1 MGILWE
7 SPCQA
12 ATIHHSALW
21 PELRCHVCPGQ
32 MLKSYWGETQRQ
44 ICPGRAL
51 SPWPLATGGH
61 YLWSLHSRP
70 APCSLP
76 AHDPWLSVV
85 CLGPLSQLR
94 GCPTK
99 INFLN
104 RRLFE
109 KGGNSGHQHHFESD
123 WNFND
128 RNSAAIE
135 DPWKVLPSNLSTYR

>member
-12 ATIHHSALW
+12 ATIHHSALC

-51 SPWPLATGGH
+51 SPWPLATTGHSITDHSTPGLALSPWPLATGGH

-76 AHDPWLSVV
+76 AHDPWLSRV

-109 KGGNSGHQHHFESD
+109 KGGNSGHQHHFEST
-123 WNFND
+123 
-128 RNSAAIE
+128 RH
-135 DPWKVLPSNLSTYR
+135 